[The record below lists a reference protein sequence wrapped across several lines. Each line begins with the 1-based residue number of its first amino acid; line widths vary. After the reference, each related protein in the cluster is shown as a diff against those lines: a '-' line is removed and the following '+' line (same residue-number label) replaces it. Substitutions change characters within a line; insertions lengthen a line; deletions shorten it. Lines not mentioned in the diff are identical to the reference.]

1 MPTPTNAKKA
11 VIQVALFVF
20 SPRIK
25 IEKSEAKIGDVAKQ
39 NKINETDVSAIPY
52 VNKKELIT

>member
-39 NKINETDVSAIPY
+39 NKINETDVSAIP
-52 VNKKELIT
+52 